1 MEFNGKTVLVTGGS
15 RGIGKAVAL
24 AFGREGANV
33 IVNYRSRHTDADR
46 VVEQIKADGGNAVAI
61 AADVSDYAACE
72 HLVQAAEQAFGHI
85 DILIN
90 NSGITRDQLF
100 IRMKPD
106 DFNDVIDVNL
116 RGAFNMVKHVARGML
131 KRREGR
137 IIMMAS
143 VVGLIGNAGQANYA
157 ASKAGVIG
165 MTKSLAKEFGKK
177 HVTVN
182 AIAPGFIDTDMT
194 ADLPDTVRESYMNQ
208 IPLGRLGTAEDVAH
222 AVLFL
227 AHPNAGYITGQIIGV
242 NGGMIG

>member
-143 VVGLIGNAGQANYA
+143 VVGLIGNVGQANYA